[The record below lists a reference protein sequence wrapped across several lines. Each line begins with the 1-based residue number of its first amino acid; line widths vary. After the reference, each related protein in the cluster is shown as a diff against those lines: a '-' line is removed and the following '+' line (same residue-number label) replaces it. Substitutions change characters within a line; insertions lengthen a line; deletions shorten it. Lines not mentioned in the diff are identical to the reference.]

1 MSHFEN
7 EKALQYGAFSS
18 TMGKESQK
26 APGSTGMQSML
37 IFMGWVYLFWISGI
51 VFLSNVGQWSS
62 ILGLDE

>member
-7 EKALQYGAFSS
+7 EKALQYGAFPS

-26 APGSTGMQSML
+26 APVSSGVQSML